1 MGDVSRFLDTFAK
14 FSTAIAHAYRYAKP
28 NETLFS
34 SLLRSSSKDDE
45 KVCSRRLETVQYQRH
60 GATGHEQA
68 QRPSDGFQK

>member
-1 MGDVSRFLDTFAK
+1 MGDDSRFLDNFVK
-14 FSTAIAHAYRYAKP
+14 FSTAIAHEYAKP
-28 NETLFS
+28 DENLFS

>member
-1 MGDVSRFLDTFAK
+1 MGDDSMFLDTFAK
-14 FSTAIAHAYRYAKP
+14 FSTAIAEYAKP